1 MQHTVG
7 RLVVIPSC
15 IGNLFPVFWLVLF
28 SVASYK
34 WQYVTFSVMNCGQL
48 WVWPIDVVS
57 SLISLHSVTPLIN
70 CWDYLTRD
78 WQVTAG
84 APAVPLSFHVTQFQ
98 DLTYFFANSK
108 LKVLGVTTKKLE
120 DAKITEFW
128 LPRILLAREKKKLIR
143 AYIFQAALE
152 VMWLPTQI
160 LYVFC
165 TMFREGIV
173 KWHTGQTG
181 PRSQE
186 VSQIIWHEITNSVWT
201 ALGWNASVSQVSPQC
216 FEWLAQQFAATRL
229 YFWVQSLSTACFLC
243 FHRVELL

>member
-1 MQHTVG
+1 MG

-28 SVASYK
+28 SVALYR
-34 WQYVTFSVMNCGQL
+34 WQYVTFSGMNCGQL

-128 LPRILLAREKKKLIR
+128 LPRILLAREKKKKFVLIYSKLHSR
-143 AYIFQAALE
+143 SCDYLLRFSMYFVLCSGKAWLSGTQAKLVHALRRY
-152 VMWLPTQI
+152 P
-160 LYVFC
+160 
-165 TMFREGIV
+165 
-173 KWHTGQTG
+173 
-181 PRSQE
+181 
-186 VSQIIWHEITNSVWT
+186 
-201 ALGWNASVSQVSPQC
+201 
-216 FEWLAQQFAATRL
+216 RL
-229 YFWVQSLSTACFLC
+229 YGMK
-243 FHRVELL
+243 